1 MDMLETQNGTAA
13 PRKLLPALEMEVMK
27 ALWMLGSGT
36 VSQVQANM
44 QHDKQLAYTTVMTM
58 LDRLSKKGVVT
69 RAKNGRSYCYTAV
82 LHKDDALRLALDRLV
97 HDFFGDSSQK
107 LLNHLIDAQHQ
118 TRPSETAG
126 HPMDSALL

>member
-69 RAKNGRSYCYTAV
+69 RAKNGRSYRYTAV